1 MTALDAPY
9 LQITEMKISGARGLA
24 LSGCLD
30 VTSAT
35 RLTEAVEFAVWGTQG
50 AFVLDLTELAFLDST
65 GLHALLRA
73 RAILARED
81 RSLALL
87 CPPGVARRVLDLAG
101 TLDTFAAYSSAEAL
115 EAALV
120 PPRARIRRRMAEL
133 SGKAVAITGASSG
146 IGEAT
151 ALTLAKAGAS
161 VALGARRK
169 DRIDELAARIE
180 DEGGTA
186 VALEVDVSDE
196 EAARGFIAAA
206 HERLGRLD
214 TLVNN
219 AGVMLLGPVEQADSG
234 DWRTMIN
241 VNLLGVLYCTHAALP
256 IMLGQES
263 GDIVNISSVA
273 GRFARAGNAVYA
285 ATKFGVGAFSEGLRN
300 EVTERGVRVTL
311 IEPGFVDTELQSHNT
326 GAVLET
332 LEAMREHLRDPLRAQ
347 DIANGI
353 LYAVSQPPNV
363 SINEVLIR
371 PTRQTR

>member
-1 MTALDAPY
+1 M
-9 LQITEMKISGARGLA
+9 
-24 LSGCLD
+24 
-30 VTSAT
+30 
-35 RLTEAVEFAVWGTQG
+35 
-50 AFVLDLTELAFLDST
+50 
-65 GLHALLRA
+65 
-73 RAILARED
+73 
-81 RSLALL
+81 
-87 CPPGVARRVLDLAG
+87 
-101 TLDTFAAYSSAEAL
+101 
-115 EAALV
+115 
-120 PPRARIRRRMAEL
+120 RRRMAEL

-196 EAARGFIAAA
+196 AAARGFVEAA
-206 HERLGRLD
+206 HERFGRLD

-219 AGVMLLGPVEQADSG
+219 AGVMLLGPVEQADSE
-234 DWRTMIN
+234 DWRTMVN
-241 VNLLGVLYCTHAALP
+241 VNLLGLMYCTHAALP

-300 EVTERGVRVTL
+300 EITERGVRVTL
-311 IEPGFVDTELQSHNT
+311 IEPGFVDTELQGHNT
-326 GAVLET
+326 GEVLET

-353 LYAVSQPPNV
+353 LYAVSQPPHV

>member
-1 MTALDAPY
+1 
-9 LQITEMKISGARGLA
+9 
-24 LSGCLD
+24 
-30 VTSAT
+30 
-35 RLTEAVEFAVWGTQG
+35 
-50 AFVLDLTELAFLDST
+50 
-65 GLHALLRA
+65 
-73 RAILARED
+73 
-81 RSLALL
+81 
-87 CPPGVARRVLDLAG
+87 
-101 TLDTFAAYSSAEAL
+101 
-115 EAALV
+115 
-120 PPRARIRRRMAEL
+120 MAEL

-196 EAARGFIAAA
+196 AAARGFVEAA

-219 AGVMLLGPVEQADSG
+219 AGVMLLGPVEQADSE
-234 DWRTMIN
+234 DWRTMVN
-241 VNLLGVLYCTHAALP
+241 VNLLGLMYCTHAALP

-285 ATKFGVGAFSEGLRN
+285 ATKFGVGAFCEGLRN

-311 IEPGFVDTELQSHNT
+311 IEPGFVDTELQGHNT
-326 GAVLET
+326 GEVLET

-353 LYAVSQPPNV
+353 LYAVSQPPHV

>member
-1 MTALDAPY
+1 
-9 LQITEMKISGARGLA
+9 
-24 LSGCLD
+24 
-30 VTSAT
+30 
-35 RLTEAVEFAVWGTQG
+35 
-50 AFVLDLTELAFLDST
+50 
-65 GLHALLRA
+65 
-73 RAILARED
+73 
-81 RSLALL
+81 
-87 CPPGVARRVLDLAG
+87 
-101 TLDTFAAYSSAEAL
+101 
-115 EAALV
+115 
-120 PPRARIRRRMAEL
+120 MAEL

-196 EAARGFIAAA
+196 AAARGFVEAA

-219 AGVMLLGPVEQADSG
+219 AGVMLLGPVEQADSE
-234 DWRTMIN
+234 DWRTMVN
-241 VNLLGVLYCTHAALP
+241 VNLLGLMYCTHAALP

-300 EVTERGVRVTL
+300 EITERGVRVTL

-326 GAVLET
+326 GEVLET

-353 LYAVSQPPNV
+353 LYAVSQPPHV